1 MLYIT
6 LFFTAFISAT
16 LLPSSSEVLMGG
28 MIMQGNTNLWLIW
41 FAATLGN
48 VLGSCV
54 NYWLGTQ
61 AKIKNG
67 FQCLK
72 KGLKKHNSSLIN
84 MVFIACCLL
93 GCPSLA
99 TH

>member
-54 NYWLGTQ
+54 NY
-61 AKIKNG
+61 AKARVDKPHALR
-67 FQCLK
+67 FAD
-72 KGLKKHNSSLIN
+72 SVSLT
-84 MVFIACCLL
+84 LDW
-93 GCPSLA
+93 
-99 TH
+99 HK